1 MCSLD
6 YLSFLISILNLWGLT
21 LYFAIRQ
28 LVTEIVLMN
37 IPVLADAKE
46 AICCQSDEGDSN

>member
-6 YLSFLISILNLWGLT
+6 YLSFLISILNFLSLT

-37 IPVLADAKE
+37 IPVLTLAKG